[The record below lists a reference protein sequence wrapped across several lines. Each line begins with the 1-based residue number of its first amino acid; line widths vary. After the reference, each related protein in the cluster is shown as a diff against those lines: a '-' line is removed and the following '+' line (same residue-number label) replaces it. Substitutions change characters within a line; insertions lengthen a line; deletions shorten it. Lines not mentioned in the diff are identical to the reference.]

1 MTAQLLAGQ
10 PVADAVL
17 ADVRRRAEALTAAG
31 IVPGLGTILVGDDAP
46 SAGYVGKKHQTCA
59 EVGIRSHHRHLAAD
73 AGQAA
78 LLDAVAAFN
87 DDPEVHAYLV
97 QLPLPPGY
105 DLDAVLSAIDPAKDA
120 DGLHPENLGK
130 LVLGEKAP
138 VPCAPAGIQAMFVH
152 YGIETAGKHVV
163 VVGRG
168 PTLGRPMALL
178 MSAKGP
184 GADSAVTVVH
194 SGVRDIPS
202 YTRQA
207 DIVIAGVG
215 IANFVTADMV
225 RPGAVVVSG
234 GISWAGRKLLAD
246 VDEGVGEVAS
256 WVTPRLGGVGPTT
269 VAMLLQNTVIA
280 AERSASTG
288 GPAAGGDRH

>member
-1 MTAQLLAGQ
+1 MASLLAGQ

-17 ADVRRRAEALTAAG
+17 DDVRRRVAALAPAG
-31 IVPGLGTILVGDDAP
+31 VVPGLGTILVGDDAP
-46 SAGYVGKKHQTCA
+46 SAGYVGKKHETCA
-59 EVGIRSHHRHLAAD
+59 AVGIRSHHRHLPGD

-87 DDPEVHAYLV
+87 ADPEVHAYLV
-97 QLPLPPGY
+97 QLPLPAGY
-105 DLDAVLSAIDPAKDA
+105 DLDEVLSAIDPAKDA

-138 VPCAPAGIQAMFVH
+138 VPCAPAGIQAMLIH
-152 YGIETAGKHVV
+152 YGIPTAGTHVV

-184 GADSAVTVVH
+184 GADAAVTVVH
-194 SGVRDIPS
+194 SGVKDLAA
-202 YTRQA
+202 YTRQG
-207 DIVIAGVG
+207 DIVITGVG
-215 IANFVTADMV
+215 IPDFITADMV
-225 RPGAVVVSG
+225 RPGAVVVNG
-234 GISWAGRKLLAD
+234 GISWSGRKLLAD
-246 VDEGVGEVAS
+246 VADDVAEVAS

-269 VAMLLQNTVIA
+269 VAMLLRNTVIA
-280 AERSASTG
+280 AERAV
-288 GPAAGGDRH
+288 ADR